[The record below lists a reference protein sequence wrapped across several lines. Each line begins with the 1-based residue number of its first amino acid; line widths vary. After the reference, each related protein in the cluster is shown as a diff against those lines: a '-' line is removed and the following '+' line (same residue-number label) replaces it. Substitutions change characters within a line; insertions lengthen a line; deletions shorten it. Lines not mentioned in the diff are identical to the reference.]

1 MSLLTAITDKAR
13 TSRRHIVLPEG
24 DDVRVMQ
31 AAAALREDGI
41 AEISLVGARDSL
53 EALSAS
59 HGIDL
64 AGVDIVDP
72 ADEERRERCAAV
84 IHEAR
89 RHRNVSLED
98 ARQMALDRLMLGT
111 AMVRAGMVDGM
122 VAGAAHPTAEVV
134 RSALQLVGMNP
145 GSRIVSSFFLMEHAL
160 PHQAIQG
167 TALYADCAMVIE
179 PDPEELASIAMDTA
193 DNARNLAGIEPRVA
207 LLSFST
213 AGSAEHGHIDRV
225 RAAGA
230 LVAERRP
237 DIAIMTEVQFDAA
250 IIPEILQRKAPGIGV
265 PAPRQR
271 VRLSRPAVRQH
282 RVQDRAENRGRP
294 GHGAGAAGAQA
305 AGKRPVEG
313 LQRGGHLQSRCG
325 HRGAI
330 DCRGVRL
337 TRVSSAR
344 FLTYTKLTLTLTL
357 TLIPLPSFFCRR
369 QERQPPGPAM
379 FPVRIQVE

>member
-1 MSLLTAITDKAR
+1 MSLLTAIADKAR

-237 DIAIMTEVQFDAA
+237 DIEIMTEVQFDAA

-265 PAPRQR
+265 PAPANVFVFPDLQSANIGYKIAQR
-271 VRLSRPAVRQH
+271 IGGVQATGPVLQGLRLPVNDLSRGCSVEDIFNLVAVTA
-282 RVQDRAENRGRP
+282 VQSI
-294 GHGAGAAGAQA
+294 AG
-305 AGKRPVEG
+305 E
-313 LQRGGHLQSRCG
+313 C
-325 HRGAI
+325 
-330 DCRGVRL
+330 D
-337 TRVSSAR
+337 
-344 FLTYTKLTLTLTL
+344 
-357 TLIPLPSFFCRR
+357 
-369 QERQPPGPAM
+369 
-379 FPVRIQVE
+379 